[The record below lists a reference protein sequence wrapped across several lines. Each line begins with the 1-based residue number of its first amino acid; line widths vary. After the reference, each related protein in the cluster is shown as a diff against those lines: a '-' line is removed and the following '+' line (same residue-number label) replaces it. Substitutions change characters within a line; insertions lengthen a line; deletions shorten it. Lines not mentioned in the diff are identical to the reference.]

1 MQNDINEI
9 FNAIFNAIAMDCATE
24 ESTLEFNRLSIAAQA
39 GDRSLF
45 QALLDAENHYRRKA
59 DEPTLLI
66 GAVMAER
73 LEVVRGLIEAGA
85 DVNAKMT
92 QFFTF
97 DALSF
102 AVDEGYTSIVK
113 LLLDAG
119 ADPNWN
125 NHNPGLC
132 PIRVAC
138 QKGYTSIVQLLLQAG
153 AAVKFG
159 TGFRLLVDAA
169 QHSNAEIVQL
179 LIDSGCNVNTREV
192 GGDTPLVAAC
202 KHAKLDIVS
211 VLINA
216 GANVNKPGMHNSAP
230 IVSVFIAPKL
240 SAVLEPC
247 DLFAPLKS
255 CDRIASEI
263 EQSIAPIVKALLNA
277 GANPN
282 VQDMLGKTPLML
294 AIEQQNLD
302 AIDTLINANA
312 NVNAIMQ
319 PDSDS
324 IFVRDM
330 KIVCQ
335 TALHL
340 AIATQDFAIINRLL
354 DAGAD
359 PNLPNSDGMTALEF
373 AKQKGLRL

>member
-1 MQNDINEI
+1 MLNRRTKTMQNDINEI
-9 FNAIFNAIAMDCATE
+9 FNAIFNAIAMDCETQA
-24 ESTLEFNRLSIAAQA
+24 STLEFNRLSIAAQA

-45 QALLDAENHYRRKA
+45 QALLEAEHYHQRRK

-66 GAVMAER
+66 GAVMAGR
-73 LEVVRGLIEAGA
+73 LEVVRALIEAGA

-102 AVDEGYTSIVK
+102 AVDEGYSAIVK

-125 NHNPGLC
+125 NHNPALC

-138 QKGYTSIVQLLLQAG
+138 QKGYTSIVQILLQAG
-153 AAVKFG
+153 AVVKFG

-169 QHSNAEIVQL
+169 QYSNAEIVQL

-192 GGDTPLVAAC
+192 GGDTPLIAAC
-202 KHAKLDIVS
+202 KRAKLEIVN

-216 GANVNKPGMHNSAP
+216 GANVNKAGMYNSTP
-230 IVSVFIAPKL
+230 IVGVFIAPKL
-240 SAVLEPC
+240 RSVLEPRE
-247 DLFAPLKS
+247 PM
-255 CDRIASEI
+255 ASKAI
-263 EQSIAPIVKALLNA
+263 EQSITSIVKALLDA
-277 GANPN
+277 GADPN
-282 VQDMLGKTPLML
+282 VKDMLGKTPLML

-302 AIDTLINANA
+302 AVSILINANA

-319 PDSDS
+319 PDFDS
-324 IFVRDM
+324 IFVRDLN
-330 KIVCQ
+330 IVRQ

-340 AIATQDFAIINRLL
+340 AIATENFVIIKRLL

-359 PNLPNSDGMTALEF
+359 PNLANSDGVTALEF
-373 AKQKGLRL
+373 AKQKGLKC